1 MSIIFYQG
9 AECPISEPNERE
21 ASRFATRQIAFSF
34 CGNLLFGCN
43 DNGSIFVCLS
53 LGCMVPMKFMDIP
66 DVPRDYLNIQPIKL
80 THDDLMKAPKVFH
93 SMFLSEKDSILSFC
107 NGLSIHLIK
116 YPKLDYVTRGF
127 SNPFLSQECFSC
139 IFFIT

>member
-1 MSIIFYQG
+1 MLRNINVILNKG

-34 CGNLLFGCN
+34 CGKLLFGCN

-116 YPKLDYVTRGF
+116 YPKLDYVTPGF
-127 SNPFLSQECFSC
+127 SNPFLSQEW
-139 IFFIT
+139 FIIT